1 LSLVGS
7 VNFDGNGG
15 FAGTGTYSE
24 SGVGANLTGS
34 GSGTYSV
41 NSDGTFTFTDYE
53 GTVKGAIS
61 SSGDTIIYANVGE
74 TAENGIGVGI
84 RK

>member
-1 LSLVGS
+1 M
-7 VNFDGNGG
+7 NFDGDGG
-15 FAGTGTYSE
+15 FTGTGTYSE

-34 GSGTYSV
+34 DSGTYSV
-41 NSDGTFTFTDYE
+41 NSDGTFTLTNSE
-53 GTVKGAIS
+53 STVQGTIS

-74 TAENGIGVGI
+74 TTENGIGIGI